1 MPQTDSSN
9 NWLVLYVKRN
19 GEKKTAERLEKAG
32 ILVYLPTLTVVR
44 QWSDRKKKLQVP
56 AVSGLLFVQLSVE
69 EKNKVFDVVGPVR
82 YLFMDGMVAQVPNHE
97 IEAMKRYLEGK
108 GQVDQTKYQ
117 RGAQIYL
124 PAFEATGIISKIGAH
139 HFWVQLPDSGLT
151 VCLRAA

>member
-1 MPQTDSSN
+1 MTDVRPSN
-9 NWLVLYVKRN
+9 SWLVLYVKHN
-19 GEKKTAERLEKAG
+19 CEKKVHERLLALGLEC
-32 ILVYLPTLTVVR
+32 YLPTLTVVR

-56 AVSGLLFVQLSVE
+56 AVSGIVFVRLPLV
-69 EKNKVFDVVGPVR
+69 EKNKVFSVSGAVR

>member
-9 NWLVLYVKRN
+9 NWLVLYVRRN
-19 GEKKTAERLEKAG
+19 GEKKTAERLEHIG
-32 ILVYLPTLTVVR
+32 IRVYLPTVTVVR

-56 AVSGLLFVQLSVE
+56 AVSGLLFVQLPVE

-82 YLFMDGMVAQVPNHE
+82 YLFMEGALAQVPDHE
-97 IEAMKRYLEGK
+97 IDQMRDYLTGK
-108 GQVDQTKYQ
+108 GTIDQSQFRKGQ
-117 RGAQIYL
+117 EIYL
-124 PAFEATGIISKIGAH
+124 AAFDATGVISKINAH